1 MSATGAA
8 PEDPALLP
16 CLHPA
21 TPSRTALPLPAFLL
35 AALVLILLPLRH
47 LGGELDG
54 AHVWRQMDTSRTIR
68 AFREEGI
75 DLLRPVVS
83 WMGPWRVVV
92 LECPLP
98 QAAAALVQR
107 GLETDSLAAAR
118 SVFFAS
124 FLMAVVALWAA
135 LRASA
140 GDEFA
145 RWATLVFLATPLA
158 QHYSRA
164 LVVDLFA
171 IGGGLLAFALAA
183 SGLERRSIPL
193 LALAALVAVPAA
205 VVKGPVLLPLAPPLL
220 VLALAGHDRK
230 LLLRAAPLGLLPL
243 AAFAL
248 WRLHAEAVNAAAP
261 DWSFLPDYHRMTN
274 MGRWYFGSL
283 GQRLDPV
290 ALKTLAGRI
299 PGAVAGPAG
308 AMLLLVAVA
317 LFPRRADLRVVL
329 AWLAGAG
336 LYVLV
341 FWNLNV
347 VHDYYQLAVLPA
359 LAFLLAGPLAL
370 LASRLAARGPLA
382 WVAPLALLAVL
393 SAVNV
398 RWADRHLYAVPPVGL
413 AFGGA
418 VRSLTPANA
427 LVVAVKDDVDARCPL
442 LLEPSRRDGWSVRE
456 EFLTPTLVDTLRAL
470 GATHL
475 AWVHRGEPSPGRAGR
490 LALLPR
496 RTCPLPDGY
505 TLSLWDLG
513 NLPRAASYQPP

>member
-1 MSATGAA
+1 V
-8 PEDPALLP
+8 
-16 CLHPA
+16 
-21 TPSRTALPLPAFLL
+21 FLL
-35 AALVLILLPLRH
+35 AALVLALLPLRH
-47 LGGELDG
+47 VGGELDG

-68 AFREEGI
+68 AFREEGV

-83 WMGPWRVVV
+83 WMGTWRVVV

-107 GLETDSLAAAR
+107 GLGTDSLVAAR

-124 FLMAVVALWAA
+124 FLLAVAA
-135 LRASA
+135 LYAAVRATV
-140 GDEFA
+140 GDDLA
-145 RWATLVFLATPLA
+145 RWATLAFLATPLA

-183 SGLERRSIPL
+183 SGLERRSVSR
-193 LALAALVAVPAA
+193 LALAAFVAVPAA
-205 VVKGPVLLPLAPPLL
+205 LVKAPVLLPLVPPLI
-220 VLALAGHDRK
+220 ALAPAGRDRK
-230 LLLRAAPLGLLPL
+230 LLLRAALLGLLPL

-248 WRLHAEAVNAAAP
+248 WRLHAEGVNAAAP

-274 MGRWYFGSL
+274 MGRWYFGSVE
-283 GQRLDPV
+283 QRLDPA
-290 ALKTLAGRI
+290 ALKTLAGRL
-299 PGAVAGPAG
+299 PRAVAGPAG
-308 AMLLLVAVA
+308 AALLLLATA
-317 LFPRRADLRVVL
+317 LFPRRTDRRTVL
-329 AWLAGAG
+329 AWLAGAA

-359 LAFLLAGPLAL
+359 QALLLAGPLAF
-370 LASRLAARGPLA
+370 LASRLAARPPLA
-382 WVAPLALLAVL
+382 WAAPLALLAVV

-413 AFGGA
+413 AFGDA
-418 VRSLTPANA
+418 VRSLTPSNA

-456 EFLTPTLVDTLRAL
+456 EFLTPALVQRLRSL

-475 AWVHRGEPSPGRAGR
+475 AWVHRGEPSAERAGTMAER
-490 LALLPR
+490 PR
-496 RTCPLPDGY
+496 RIRPLPDGY

-513 NLPRAASYQPP
+513 APANPGPRTPRDAGAGAQRAGTKVPSSLPAPGLAPSFVIP